1 MCRIYDVRSTS
12 LNRSF
17 GLALVCFLATL
28 SACIQPMT
36 MYSLSGERL
45 EGKWRYARDN
55 SGLIQVMGPAGETLV
70 GSFKPVSRRMF
81 FDRYEKIFGSGTV
94 MADGP
99 DVSAFGNAFAGM
111 LGGSKT
117 LVDAAYGENFN
128 PAADKSSRIV
138 AGPLFYWSAN
148 LQGDKRTTMHCLMV
162 GSAYTGHGLGKCKET
177 SGTEYTVEF

>member
-1 MCRIYDVRSTS
+1 MSLKRKFRIAPVC
-12 LNRSF
+12 L
-17 GLALVCFLATL
+17 LVWL
-28 SACIQPMT
+28 SACTQPMT
-36 MYSLSGERL
+36 MYSVTGERL

-55 SGLIQVMGPAGETLV
+55 SGLIQVMGPTGEVLV
-70 GSFKPVSRRMF
+70 GSFKPVSRRAF
-81 FDRYEKIFGSGTV
+81 FDRYEKIFGTGTV

-128 PAADKSSRIV
+128 PAADNSSRVV

-148 LQGDKRTTMHCLMV
+148 LQGDKRTTMHCLLF
-162 GSAYTGHGLGKCKET
+162 GSAYTGHGLGRCKET
-177 SGTEYTVEF
+177 GGAEYTVEF